1 MRPGLYD
8 VVGDSLPDSW
18 LQEECERTAKQNA
31 RNQYMRFW
39 RSIQSNGK
47 APPHLLS
54 HYEQIKGR
62 KGALTLLFED
72 YVQAKEDWQ
81 RPEVS
86 RRLL

>member
-1 MRPGLYD
+1 
-8 VVGDSLPDSW
+8 
-18 LQEECERTAKQNA
+18 
-31 RNQYMRFW
+31 MRFW

-72 YVQAKEDWQ
+72 YVQAKDDWQ